1 MKHHPVW
8 ILSFVLTLL
17 LAGCGI
23 GSGAENGSGDV
34 PAEGSRPIQIYENNV
49 LSSGSGW
56 FGDLPNGLRPMIL
69 VEGTL
74 YRWAGLSQESLVIGS
89 DVFLPGSSST
99 YLPKGYTA
107 AGAISGLTEEVP
119 ETEFQLRAAFS
130 ATGTVYTSKASPEVI
145 YVNMTTDW
153 LENSFIRFVSDDLM
167 DNECISYQGK
177 HYLFRTNTDVSPRVE
192 ELPEGCVLIGTLT
205 FIGRDLLPS
214 GHLETNRQADGFGK
228 LLDGREV
235 YADPEDSSVLYVY
248 EHYYWARGDHPAWRE
263 CRLLEE

>member
-1 MKHHPVW
+1 MKRRPVW
-8 ILSFVLTLL
+8 VLSLVLALL
-17 LAGCGI
+17 LAGCGA
-23 GSGAENGSGDV
+23 GPDAENSFDEV
-34 PAEGSRPIQIYENNV
+34 PAEGSPQIQTYENNP

-69 VEGTL
+69 VDGTL
-74 YRWAGLSQESLVIGS
+74 YRWAGLSQEPLAIGS

-99 YLPKGYTA
+99 CLPEGYTA
-107 AGAISGLTEEVP
+107 AGTISGLTEEVP
-119 ETEFQLRAAFS
+119 AEELQLRAAFS
-130 ATGTVYTSKASPEVI
+130 ATGTVYTSEASPEVV

-167 DNECISYQGK
+167 DNECISYEG
-177 HYLFRTNTDVSPRVE
+177 HRYLFRTNTDLSPRVE

-205 FIGRDLLPS
+205 FIGRDLLPF